1 MLDKESESTQLLI
14 SLAKCKAEKREGSL
28 KGSKCHSIPASF
40 SSPCLLF
47 SPRFLLL
54 QARLAANVPRTIE
67 NTRLANN
74 SIIAAPNTH
83 DGPGPSTSTS
93 LLDEEEQEDSI
104 PQQAETDEFD
114 DPHAPPALLITT
126 SLPSNSTSP
135 HLSSANARSHPS
147 TRVRE
152 FVSELLSIF
161 PGAEYRA
168 RSKAKGAGIG
178 KISGWARTRG
188 YNALIVIGEDK
199 KIPVSLTLVS
209 LPDGPTAFF
218 RLTSL
223 SFGKE
228 IYGHARSTGHT
239 PELILNNF
247 TTSLGISIGKIFQN
261 LFPKVPELEG
271 RQVITAHNQ
280 RDFLFFRRHRYEF
293 KSENR
298 AKLQEIGPRF
308 TLKLRKLYKGL
319 PKGSGEWDGEYH
331 FDGKDSS
338 RKEEE
343 EEERKAREEVDDGK
357 VLEGEEIDGGKK
369 GQNEA
374 STSNGKRKR
383 TGRGTQ
389 EEAGVEFEWKVSY
402 CLHIHKC
409 RS

>member
-1 MLDKESESTQLLI
+1 M
-14 SLAKCKAEKREGSL
+14 
-28 KGSKCHSIPASF
+28 
-40 SSPCLLF
+40 
-47 SPRFLLL
+47 
-54 QARLAANVPRTIE
+54 
-67 NTRLANN
+67 
-74 SIIAAPNTH
+74 
-83 DGPGPSTSTS
+83 
-93 LLDEEEQEDSI
+93 
-104 PQQAETDEFD
+104 
-114 DPHAPPALLITT
+114 
-126 SLPSNSTSP
+126 PSNSTSP

-188 YNALIVIGEDK
+188 YNALLIIGEDK

-228 IYGHARSTGHT
+228 IYGHARSTNHT

-247 TTSLGISIGKIFQN
+247 TTSLGLNVGKIFQS
-261 LFPKVPELEG
+261 LFPKIPELEG

-293 KSENR
+293 KSENK

-308 TLKLRKLYKGL
+308 TLKLRKLYNGL
-319 PKGSGEWDGEYH
+319 PKGSGEWDGDVH
-331 FDGKDSS
+331 FDGKDQA
-338 RKEEE
+338 KKEE
-343 EEERKAREEVDDGK
+343 EEERKAREEVDGGK
-357 VLEGEEIDGGKK
+357 VISGEDGDGDGENEEAEG
-369 GQNEA
+369 
-374 STSNGKRKR
+374 SNRKRKR
-383 TGRGTQ
+383 SGRGTE
-389 EEAGVEFEWKVSY
+389 EEAGVEFEWKVSDRIDLDKSEKGRRVERRVSRVAY
-402 CLHIHKC
+402 FSPSFPLSLLFQTLFSILHKSQQP
-409 RS
+409 RMGVSRRNFYL